1 MHFLMSMNSIL
12 HSINSTCEKYTIM
25 LEYKNFQLQA
35 IVTKHEKF
43 TEELDLHGIIEDEE
57 TY

>member
-12 HSINSTCEKYTIM
+12 HSINSACEKYTIM

-43 TEELDLHGIIEDEE
+43 AEEFDLHGIIEDEV